1 MTKQPIDQM
10 VDRFLCWPLPE
21 NFAPDCGISFD
32 GRQDD
37 ELNKNKSWPT
47 GTNLFTA
54 EQARQMFNHCVDS
67 ESSCLPQIGF
77 PFGGGFF
84 AGIHELDGQ
93 RYALVVASKSDGESL
108 ELEYKLNDRSTA
120 DGTYSDDDGVANCN
134 LINDENHPAVDFCR
148 SLTIGG
154 FDDWY
159 LPSRDELHMLYRNL
173 GPRRKNTP
181 GLFREDAAE
190 AFETDWYW
198 SSTENASYVG
208 SAWIVGFSSGYQGLN
223 DKILNYAVRAV
234 RIIQL

>member
-32 GRQDD
+32 GRQDN

-54 EQARQMFNHCVDS
+54 EQARQMFSHCTEKDVAD
-67 ESSCLPQIGF
+67 LPQIGF

-93 RYALVVASKSDGESL
+93 RYALVVAPKADGESL
-108 ELEYKLNDRSTA
+108 ELEYKLNDRSMA
-120 DGTYSDDDGVANCN
+120 DGTDSDDDGVANCN
-134 LINDENHPAVDFCR
+134 LVNDENHPAAAFCR

-154 FDDWY
+154 FNDWY
-159 LPSRDELHMLYRNL
+159 LPSRDELMMIWRNL

-181 GLFREDAAE
+181 NLFREDASE

-198 SSTENASYVG
+198 SSTEHASG
-208 SAWIVGFSSGYQGLN
+208 IGLAWIVGFDDGYQFSNGKY
-223 DKILNYAVRAV
+223 DDYAVRAV
-234 RIIQL
+234 RRIQL